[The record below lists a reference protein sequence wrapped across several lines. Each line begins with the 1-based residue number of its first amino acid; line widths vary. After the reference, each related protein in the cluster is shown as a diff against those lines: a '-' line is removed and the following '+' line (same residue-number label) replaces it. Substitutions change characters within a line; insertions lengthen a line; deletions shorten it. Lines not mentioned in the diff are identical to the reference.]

1 MCDEIKNCCRICLD
15 VESYHVSILEDPII
29 GLHLRACLAIIVSP
43 SDHLP
48 KDICVS
54 CVSQLN
60 QFYNFQLNS
69 RCSQDWLES
78 ALQDKLKKS
87 SETKTHIQPLPDS
100 EYNSDSLLEFLNNTA
115 NIEDYL
121 NNLGKEDIPSIVNM
135 LDRNEH
141 AIELAKVTNFKFKH
155 PSPKK
160 KEMKPNTKINM
171 EIDVLDSDIEIVK
184 EIILKEVDIGK
195 PTAKN
200 EKNFSTCYG
209 CKLKFDSI
217 QKLCQHVSVCDNAS
231 RTCMKCDCLF
241 DSRQKMIEHS
251 VVHSS
256 TPLTCNCGVQF
267 LTKETLTQHQKT
279 CRADYGANLGCTFKC
294 KKCGDMFNDRFQL
307 YRHARQH
314 IIKSE
319 EKKCDICS
327 HVFIGNDALVKHKK
341 KEHEIPESN
350 MYR

>member
-1 MCDEIKNCCRICLD
+1 MCDEIKNCCRVCLD
-15 VESYHVSILEDPII
+15 IHSYHVSILEDPTIN
-29 GLHLRACLAIIVSP
+29 LHLRACLAIIVSA
-43 SDHLP
+43 SDLLP
-48 KDICVS
+48 KDICSS

-60 QFYNFQLNS
+60 QFYNFQLNA

-78 ALQDKLKKS
+78 SLQYKSKKVT
-87 SETKTHIQPLPDS
+87 ETKTPIQPLPDS

-121 NNLGKEDIPSIVNM
+121 NNLGKEDIPCLVNM
-135 LDRNEH
+135 LDRNEY
-141 AIELAKVTNFKFKH
+141 AMELTKSVTYKTL
-155 PSPKK
+155 SPKK
-160 KEMKPNTKINM
+160 KEMKTAKKIDM

-184 EIILKEVDIGK
+184 EIIKKEVDVCK
-195 PTAKN
+195 PAVVKV

-231 RTCMKCDCLF
+231 RTCMKCDSLF
-241 DSRQKMIEHS
+241 DSRQKMIEHTAI
-251 VVHSS
+251 HLT
-256 TPLTCNCGVQF
+256 TPLTCSCAVQF
-267 LTKETLTQHQKT
+267 STKELLIQHQKV
-279 CRADYGANLGCTFKC
+279 CRADFGSNLGCIFKC
-294 KKCGDMFNDRFQL
+294 KECGDTFKDRFQL

-319 EKKCDICS
+319 ERKCDICR
-327 HVFIGNDALVKHKK
+327 HIFNGNDALMKHKK
-341 KEHEIPESN
+341 KEHVTNAN